1 MIAFLQALSSM
12 SPIGVIA
19 LLGLIIYKMIK
30 FAGDAG
36 QKYKV
41 LTENHLHELPEMAA
55 TLSKIADIL
64 QRIEVSQATIIA
76 KLP

>member
-1 MIAFLQALSSM
+1 M
-12 SPIGVIA
+12 IA
-19 LLGLIIYKMIK
+19 LLTALNSVSPLGVIVLLSLIIYKGIK
-30 FAGDAG
+30 FTGDAEK
-36 QKYKV
+36 KYKV